1 MIPFAARRALDRLV
15 TAVMTLV
22 RAVAPTDAPTGAQ
35 TRKPA
40 LPEAAAHALFYRLC
54 LLVPHLIRIGNF
66 GLRASPKPAA
76 KAPNPPAPPPA
87 ARPARLKGTN
97 ALPRRPGWLLAAI
110 PDIAQPVA
118 AEIAALLADPAIAT
132 LLDRAPSLNRTL
144 RPLLRSLGLAAPPTP
159 APPAPAPRTAS
170 PSPNP
175 PAAPPPNP
183 ANPPAR
189 RPAVIASA
197 AKLALLTTTSV
208 HAILVT

>member
-22 RAVAPTDAPTGAQ
+22 RAVAPTDAS
-35 TRKPA
+35 TRKPV

-66 GLRASPKPAA
+66 GLRASPKPAP
-76 KAPNPPAPPPA
+76 KAPNPPAPAPTV
-87 ARPARLKGTN
+87 RPARPKGTN

-159 APPAPAPRTAS
+159 APAPAPRTAS

-197 AKLALLTTTSV
+197 VKLALLATTSV
-208 HAILVT
+208 HALLVT

>member
-1 MIPFAARRALDRLV
+1 MLPFAARRALDRLV

-66 GLRASPKPAA
+66 GLRASPKSAA
-76 KAPNPPAPPPA
+76 PKAPNPPAPTV
-87 ARPARLKGTN
+87 RPARPKGTN

-159 APPAPAPRTAS
+159 APAPAPRTAS

-175 PAAPPPNP
+175 QAAPPPNP
-183 ANPPAR
+183 AKPPAR
-189 RPAVIASA
+189 QPAIFASA
-197 AKLALLTTTSV
+197 AKLALLTTTCI
-208 HAILVT
+208 HALLVTPS